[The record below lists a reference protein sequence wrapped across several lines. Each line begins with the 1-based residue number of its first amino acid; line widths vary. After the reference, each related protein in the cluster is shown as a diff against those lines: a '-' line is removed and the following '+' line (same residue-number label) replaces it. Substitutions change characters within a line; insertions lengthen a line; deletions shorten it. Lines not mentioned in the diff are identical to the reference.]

1 MHIDKLVSG
10 ARYCFVHLSDHS
22 LKHRYSSFK
31 AFRTFFLLRPLFFL
45 PCSPL
50 PLYGGL
56 VSCSSSSTPF
66 KHNNATMRFPATFP
80 TFPLFSWVDEF
91 IWLVAILYVLLLLL
105 LLSTNYFYLICIP
118 WQGTID
124 VWSLDLATG
133 VDQSCP
139 NWEPPPSDTLSSSS
153 ITVAPYLYGVAFAGP
168 NESIYVQSGDRGTT
182 EMDNMVIYN
191 TSSASWHQAGMYP
204 CVCEYLWMVG

>member
-1 MHIDKLVSG
+1 MFTIATLWWP
-10 ARYCFVHLSDHS
+10 CL
-22 LKHRYSSFK
+22 
-31 AFRTFFLLRPLFFL
+31 LFFFIHTIQAQQ
-45 PCSPL
+45 CD
-50 PLYGGL
+50 
-56 VSCSSSSTPF
+56 
-66 KHNNATMRFPATFP
+66 NAFPGN
-80 TFPLFSWVDEF
+80 FSDF
-91 IWLVAILYVLLLLL
+91 SAILMDRRV
-105 LLSTNYFYLICIP
+105 YLTGGNSVCAITTIVINQLPVSYIYIP